1 MLSLIKPKY
10 FIPVHGEYY
19 MLQKHANIAV
29 NMGLKK
35 ENTFVLDNG
44 DVVTFTE
51 KGAKVNKAAVFA
63 TDIYLDSSLSD
74 VDSNILKE
82 RKHLA
87 DEGIITI
94 AFTVSKEKRILAP
107 TTLETKGFVDVEKSA
122 DLVQKIIK
130 KADEIFK
137 GLLSRYKYIVEK
149 NFRHQILQ
157 QLSQYIYDETER
169 RPFIVPIIMI
179 V

>member
-1 MLSLIKPKY
+1 
-10 FIPVHGEYY
+10 
-19 MLQKHANIAV
+19 
-29 NMGLKK
+29 
-35 ENTFVLDNG
+35 
-44 DVVTFTE
+44 
-51 KGAKVNKAAVFA
+51 
-63 TDIYLDSSLSD
+63 
-74 VDSNILKE
+74 
-82 RKHLA
+82 
-87 DEGIITI
+87 
-94 AFTVSKEKRILAP
+94 
-107 TTLETKGFVDVEKSA
+107 VEKSA